1 MSKGDYYNILGVDR
15 NADQSTIKKAYRKL
29 AKEKHPDSGGNE
41 EEFKVISEAYEVLSD
56 EQKKSNYDRFGNS
69 KPNQGGFSSGFE
81 DMFNHF
87 GFGFN
92 QRNQS
97 MNRKGGDLR
106 MNLQVSLEEI
116 FEGGTK
122 TIRYNRQSACM
133 SCNSVGGSEPMTC
146 VRCNGKGLVTEEVK
160 TPFGVMQNV
169 TNCQL
174 CQGDGVVHRN
184 RCGNCS
190 GQGVITKNEV
200 IEIKVPIGVQDGMS
214 MIFQGMGQAVKNGT
228 SGSLII
234 NFNEI
239 PHKKYVRYE
248 NDLKYTLKLPYHTL
262 VLGGE
267 ANIETIEG
275 TEIKIKIPELNN
287 IGDTLRV
294 AGKGM
299 KRMNSESRGDLMIN
313 LDISMPKEINDDER
327 EILENLKNNDDSVVE
342 LEKK

>member
-1 MSKGDYYNILGVDR
+1 MSKGDYYNILGVDK

-41 EEFKVISEAYEVLSD
+41 EEFKQIAEAYEVLSD
-56 EQKKSNYDRFGNS
+56 EQKKSNYDKYGNS
-69 KPNQGGFSSGFE
+69 KPSQGGFSSGFE

-97 MNRKGGDLR
+97 KNRKGGDLR

-122 TIRYNRQSACM
+122 TIKYNRQSACM
-133 SCNSVGGSEPMTC
+133 TCNSVGGSEPMTC
-146 VRCNGKGLVTEEVK
+146 IRCNGNGFVTEEVR

-169 TNCQL
+169 TSCQL

-184 RCGNCS
+184 RCGNCG

-200 IEIKVPIGVQDGMS
+200 IEIKIPIGVQDGMS

-294 AGKGM
+294 TGKGM

>member
-1 MSKGDYYNILGVDR
+1 MSKGDYYNILGVDK

-41 EEFKVISEAYEVLSD
+41 EEFKQIAEAYEVLGD
-56 EQKKSNYDRFGNS
+56 EQKKSNYDKYGHS
-69 KPNQGGFSSGFE
+69 KPNQGGSGFE

-92 QRNQS
+92 QRKQS
-97 MNRKGGDLR
+97 MNRKGSDLR
-106 MNLQVSLEEI
+106 MNLQVNLEEI
-116 FEGGTK
+116 FNGTSK

-133 SCNSVGGSEPMTC
+133 SCNSAGGSEPISC
-146 VRCNGKGLVTEEVK
+146 VRCNGKGSIIEEIR

-169 TNCQL
+169 STCQL

-184 RCGNCS
+184 KCDNCS
-190 GQGVITKNEV
+190 GQGVIPKNEV
-200 IEIKVPIGVQDGMS
+200 IEIKIPIGVQDGMS
-214 MIFQGMGQAVKNGT
+214 MVFQGMGQAVKNGT

-234 NFNEI
+234 NFNEM

-275 TEIKIKIPELNN
+275 TEIKIKIPKLNN

-294 AGKGM
+294 SGKGM

-313 LDISMPKEINDDER
+313 LDISMPKEISDDER
-327 EILENLKNNDDSVVE
+327 EILEKLKNNDDSVVE